1 MQEKISALMDGEL
14 DADDASAVIEQFK
27 NAEELRERW
36 LAYHL
41 ISDAL
46 GQSEI
51 KPFDI
56 TRRVNARLAAEPAV
70 SIVSSAT
77 LPHPGPRRRPA
88 AYAAAASIAAAVVGG
103 WIILQSTQEADSL
116 RQNLADNKTSPST
129 SAATVAPVATYP
141 AIPTQASIAASAPEQ
156 INDYLLAH
164 RQFSPSSAMH
174 GAVPFMRTA
183 AEARDNVR
191 R

>member
-27 NAEELRERW
+27 NAEELREHW
-36 LAYHL
+36 VAYHL

-51 KPFDI
+51 KPLDI
-56 TRRVNARLAAEPAV
+56 TRRVNARLATEPAV
-70 SIVSSAT
+70 STVSSAP
-77 LPHPGPRRRPA
+77 LPRPA
-88 AYAAAASIAAAVVGG
+88 AKRKPTAYAAAASIAAAVVGG
-103 WIILQSTQEADSL
+103 WIILQTTQEANPL
-116 RQNLADNKTSPST
+116 RQNLADNKTSPSA

-141 AIPTQASIAASAPEQ
+141 AIPAKASIAASAPAQ

-164 RQFSPSSAMH
+164 RQFSPSTTMQ
-174 GAVPFMRTA
+174 GAVPFMRAA
-183 AEARDNVR
+183 AEAHDNVR

>member
-1 MQEKISALMDGEL
+1 MDGEL

-77 LPHPGPRRRPA
+77 LPHPAPRRRPA

-103 WIILQSTQEADSL
+103 WIILQTTQEADPL

-129 SAATVAPVATYP
+129 SAAAVTPVATYP
-141 AIPTQASIAASAPEQ
+141 AIPATASIAASAPAQ

-164 RQFSPSSAMH
+164 RQFSPSTAMH
-174 GAVPFMRTA
+174 GVAPFVRTA

>member
-14 DADDASAVIEQFK
+14 DADDASVVIEQFK
-27 NAEELRERW
+27 NAEELREHW
-36 LAYHL
+36 VAYHM

-51 KPFDI
+51 KPLDI

-77 LPHPGPRRRPA
+77 LLHPIPKRRPA
-88 AYAAAASIAAAVVGG
+88 AYAAAASIAAAMVGG
-103 WIILQSTQEADSL
+103 WIILQTTQESDLL
-116 RQNLADNKTSPST
+116 RQNLADNRTSPST

-141 AIPTQASIAASAPEQ
+141 VIPAKASIVASESAQ
-156 INDYLLAH
+156 IDDYLLAH
-164 RQFSPSSAMH
+164 RQFSPSTTIH
-174 GAVPFMRTA
+174 GAIPFMRTS
-183 AEARDNVR
+183 AESAR
-191 R
+191 

>member
-14 DADDASAVIEQFK
+14 DADDASVVIEQFR

-36 LAYHL
+36 VAYHL

-51 KPFDI
+51 KPLDI
-56 TRRVNARLAAEPAV
+56 TRRVNARLIAEPTV
-70 SIVSSAT
+70 STVSSAT
-77 LPHPGPRRRPA
+77 LLYPTPKRRPG
-88 AYAAAASIAAAVVGG
+88 AYAAAASIAAAMVGG
-103 WIILQSTQEADSL
+103 WIILQTTQESDLL
-116 RQNLADNKTSPST
+116 RQNLADNRTSPST

-141 AIPTQASIAASAPEQ
+141 VIPAKASIAASESAQ

-164 RQFSPSSAMH
+164 RQFSPSTTIQ
-174 GAVPFMRTA
+174 GAVPFMRTS
-183 AEARDNVR
+183 AESAR
-191 R
+191 